1 VRGELE
7 MKKIRLPKIKNNGSI
22 AFFAIAVV
30 LFWLKTYAAYQI
42 EFTLGIDN
50 SLQKFL
56 LFINPLSS
64 ALFFFGLALLFKKR
78 MKLVIIVTNFILSFL
93 LYANIAYYRFFSDF
107 ITVPVLMSTKTNAG
121 QLGDSALSLMSPFDF
136 LYFTDFFILIAL
148 AVTTFKKVTVENRKS
163 FKVVLLFAVTVF
175 LFNLGL
181 AEKDRPQLLSRS
193 FDRNYLV
200 KYLGAYNF
208 TIYDVIQNI
217 KSSGQRALADSSDI
231 TDVENYRKANFAAP
245 NPEYFGKA
253 KGMNVVYIA
262 MESLQSFAIDYKMPD
277 GQEVTPFINSL
288 VHGNEA
294 FYFENFFHQT
304 GQGKTSDAEFLM
316 ENGLYPMAQGAV
328 FVNKAQ
334 NTYHAMPAILKG
346 NGYYSASFHG
356 NYKTF
361 WNRNV
366 MYKALGYDQFFD
378 AEYYN
383 MTEENTK
390 NYGLKDKP
398 FFTESMPLLKS
409 LPQPFYT
416 KFLTLSNHFPFEM
429 DPEDTEFPAGNT
441 GDEVVDQYFQA
452 AHYMDEAIE
461 QFFNDLKTSGLYDNT
476 VIVMYGDHYGISEN
490 HNEAMA
496 KVLGVEEITP
506 TLNVGLQRVPLLI
519 HVPGLKGGIQK
530 QYGGQADVRST
541 ILHLLGIDTK
551 DYMELGS
558 DLLSKDHRNWALF
571 RNGDFVSP
579 EIVQVKGKCYSNQTG
594 ELLEGTEACKVIAEK
609 VATEL
614 LISDEIVYK
623 DLLRFYQPAGFTP
636 IDPNDFE
643 YLAPKTKKDT
653 DVINVPE
660 GANIT
665 GGTVE
670 SKEQIETESEPV
682 PVTDDV
688 NEQ

>member
-1 VRGELE
+1 MR
-7 MKKIRLPKIKNNGSI
+7 IRLPNIKDNGHI
-22 AFFAIAVV
+22 ALFAIAVV
-30 LFWLKTYAAYQI
+30 LFWIKTYAAYQI

-50 SLQKFL
+50 NLQKFL

-64 ALFFFGLALLFKKR
+64 ALFFFGFALLFKKR
-78 MKLVIIVTNFILSFL
+78 MKMILILTNFILSFL

-121 QLGDSALSLMSPFDF
+121 QLGDSALSLMSPFDIF
-136 LYFTDFFILIAL
+136 YFTDFFILIVL
-148 AVTTFKKVTVENRKS
+148 SMTLFKKVTIENKKS
-163 FKVVLLFAVTVF
+163 FKVVLLFSITVF

-231 TDVENYRKANFAAP
+231 TEVENYRKANFSAP
-245 NPEYFGKA
+245 NPEYYGKA
-253 KGMNVVYIA
+253 EGMNVIYIA
-262 MESLQSFAIDYKMPD
+262 MESLQSFIIDYKMPD
-277 GQEVTPFINSL
+277 GQEVTPFLNSL
-288 VHGNEA
+288 VHSNEA

-304 GQGKTSDAEFLM
+304 GQGKTSDAEFLL

-334 NTYHAMPAILKG
+334 NTYQAMPAILKG
-346 NGYYSASFHG
+346 KGYYSASFHG

-398 FFTESMPLLKS
+398 FFTESISMLKD

-429 DPEDTEFPAGNT
+429 DPQDTDFPAGET
-441 GDEVVDQYFQA
+441 GNKVVDQYFQS

-461 QFFNDLKTSGLYDNT
+461 QFFNDLKASGLYDNT

-506 TLNVGLQRVPLLI
+506 AISAGLQRVPLFI
-519 HVPGLKGGIQK
+519 HVPGVKGSVQE
-530 QYGGQADVRST
+530 QYGGQVDVRST
-541 ILHLLGIDTK
+541 ILHLLGIDSK

-558 DLLSKDHRNWALF
+558 DLLSKEHRNWALF
-571 RNGDFVSP
+571 RNGDFISS
-579 EIVQVKGKCYSNQTG
+579 EIIQVKGKCYDAKTG
-594 ELLEGTEACKVIAEK
+594 ELVENTAACQEIADK
-609 VATEL
+609 INTEL
-614 LISDEIVYK
+614 QISDEIVYK
-623 DLLRFYQPAGFTP
+623 DLLRFYEPEGYTP
-636 IDPNDFE
+636 IDPQDFE
-643 YLAPKTKKDT
+643 YLAPKGNKAMKEEKNAEEAEA
-653 DVINVPE
+653 INE
-660 GANIT
+660 AET
-665 GGTVE
+665 
-670 SKEQIETESEPV
+670 SEQP
-682 PVTDDV
+682 
-688 NEQ
+688 